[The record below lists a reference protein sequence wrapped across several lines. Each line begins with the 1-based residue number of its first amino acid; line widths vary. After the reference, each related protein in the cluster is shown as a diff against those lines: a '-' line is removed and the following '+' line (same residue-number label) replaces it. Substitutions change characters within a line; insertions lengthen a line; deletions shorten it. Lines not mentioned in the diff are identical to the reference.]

1 MEASLPD
8 PELTRFHDLVDSLGS
23 LLFFGLCEV
32 SDLMHGSPLGLAVHG
47 ILQAKRLEWAATS
60 LL

>member
-8 PELTRFHDLVDSLGS
+8 PELARFHDLVDSPVS

-32 SDLMHGSPLGLAVHG
+32 SDRMRGSPLGPSVHG
-47 ILQAKRLEWAATS
+47 ILQASILEWVATS